1 MVNYPPGAILYKVYH
16 VHSGL
21 VFLKK
26 MMQTNNTYLH
36 QYSLIQ
42 MSMQFGTCS
51 TFKTNWSAAFSESSP
66 CQVHWM

>member
-1 MVNYPPGAILYKVYH
+1 MVKYPPGAILYKVYH

-51 TFKTNWSAAFSESSP
+51 TFKTN
-66 CQVHWM
+66 